1 MAVSSSE
8 HSEAPPKML
17 PVLVASTVGTS
28 IEWYDFFLFNLLT
41 ASVFARLFFPTFSP
55 VAGTILAFTTN
66 FVGFAARPIGGAF
79 FGWFGDKVGRKST
92 LIITLLLMGIAT
104 FLMGCLPGYAQIG
117 VWAPILISVLRFLQ
131 GAGVGGEWGGSVLL
145 SMEYGSSARR
155 GFWSSWP
162 QTGVPIGL
170 ALAAVAVII
179 CQAIFPGDSFLTIG
193 WRIPFF
199 FSALLILIGLYI
211 RLSILETPSFRK
223 LKEENRTS
231 RSPLIDVF
239 KYHWKEIVLAAL
251 LRSGEQAPFYI
262 FSSYI
267 LTYGKGLGVNSSI
280 LFTGIIIG
288 AVIAFFAMPMFSS
301 LSDRM
306 GRKRL
311 FMYGVIV
318 MAIFIIP
325 YFLLLNTKIGFLVV
339 LSIAIS
345 IGIVHAWLY
354 GLEASLISEH
364 FGTKVR
370 YTGASLG
377 YQFASITAGGPA
389 PIIAVALFASFGN
402 FLPIA
407 IYLIIMCLISFLALL
422 GLREYANKDAAADFD
437 AGTVGKLATE
447 L

>member
-8 HSEAPPKML
+8 HSEAPPRML
-17 PVLVASTVGTS
+17 PVLFASTIGTS

-92 LIITLLLMGIAT
+92 LIVTLLLMGIAT
-104 FLMGCLPGYAQIG
+104 FLMGCLPGYVQIG
-117 VWAPILISVLRFLQ
+117 VWAPVLISVLRFLQ

-155 GFWSSWP
+155 GYWSSWP

-170 ALAAVAVII
+170 ALAAIAVII
-179 CQAIFPGDSFLTIG
+179 CQAIFPGDSFLAIG

-211 RLSILETPSFRK
+211 RLRILETPSFRK
-223 LKEENRTS
+223 IKEENRIS
-231 RSPLIDVF
+231 RAPLIDVF
-239 KYHWKEIVLAAL
+239 RYHWKEIVLAAL

-267 LTYGKGLGVNSSI
+267 LTYGKGLGIDSSI

-288 AVIAFFAMPMFSS
+288 AVVSFGGMPAFSA
-301 LSDRM
+301 LSDRI

-311 FMYGVIV
+311 FMYGLIV

-345 IGIVHAWLY
+345 MGICHSWLY
-354 GLEASLISEH
+354 GIEASLISEH
-364 FGTKVR
+364 FGTRLR

-389 PIIAVALFASFGN
+389 PIIAVALFAAYQN
-402 FLPIA
+402 FFPIA
-407 IYLIIMCLISFLALL
+407 IYMIIMCVVSLLALL
-422 GLREYANKDAAADFD
+422 GLREYASKDAAADFD
-437 AGTVGKLATE
+437 AGPGELATN